1 MASLKPLKGA
11 AYNIAHHA
19 QSGLSYLYP
28 YVGDLCQKANLTAV
42 TIKLMDEDPYPKEL
56 DFIKPFSLA
65 INSLIAK
72 FKEILLKLNLPISE
86 VVEMDLTI
94 LFNHGYG
101 DGSLYSVESKMV
113 LKSGTKWVQV
123 LEQIAT

>member
-19 QSGLSYLYP
+19 QSGLSCLYP
-28 YVGDLCQKANLTAV
+28 YVRDLCKKADLTAV
-42 TIKLMDEDPYPKEL
+42 TIKLMGEDPYPKEL
-56 DFIKPFSLA
+56 EFLKPFSLA
-65 INSLIAK
+65 VNSLVAK
-72 FKEILLKLNLPISE
+72 FEEMLVKLNLPISE

-94 LFNHGYG
+94 LFNNGYG

-123 LEQIAT
+123 VV